1 MYNSRYIS
9 IVQSNN
15 YKPTKLACM
24 LFDTHRIKNHRWMR
38 SKMSLM
44 IVNPSSRQF
53 NLSLYSINSSISDN
67 KQWTMLIISM
77 PVHKWNSVY
86 WSHKQYKLKGNCT
99 QTAKTLMCCLMPYI
113 ILKVTHALFTKQL
126 LLFFLIVVIFNK
138 CILVSRS
145 EQ

>member
-1 MYNSRYIS
+1 MLCITVDASQSYKVIIINLQNSPACFRHTS
-9 IVQSNN
+9 DQKPQVNEVKNEFHDCQSLLQ
-15 YKPTKLACM
+15 T
-24 LFDTHRIKNHRWMR
+24 I
-38 SKMSLM
+38 
-44 IVNPSSRQF
+44 
-53 NLSLYSINSSISDN
+53 LYSINSSISDN

-86 WSHKQYKLKGNCT
+86 WSHKQYKLNGNCT